1 MRANALFSRDNCAAD
16 AVGGLCAWHPAHS
29 PSAIASCS
37 PYPALCFSFLS
48 RIPSLET
55 SLLNTRMPI
64 TMLTC

>member
-1 MRANALFSRDNCAAD
+1 MEKQVVDFQY
-16 AVGGLCAWHPAHS
+16 AWGEIPVYA
-29 PSAIASCS
+29 
-37 PYPALCFSFLS
+37 YPALCFSFLS